1 MPYWL
6 VGGIVMCIGACGD
19 TTKST
24 LITDQTTTNT
34 GVATVDNDTPT
45 TVESVFYPTPTCQ
58 DCISAVP
65 QKQVTP
71 NAR

>member
-19 TTKST
+19 ATKST
-24 LITDQTTTNT
+24 LNTDQNTTNT
-34 GVATVDNDTPT
+34 GVATAEADAPT
-45 TVESVFYPTPTCQ
+45 TVESVFYPAPTCQ
-58 DCISAVP
+58 NCTPP
-65 QKQVTP
+65 QKQAAP